1 MKRRELKILGLS
13 YSQSQIGSYVIVLA
27 EKKGK
32 KKLPIIIKPS
42 EAQRIALEIE
52 GIKPP
57 RPLTHDILKL
67 MCDAY
72 GLDVQEAFIHTL
84 AEGVFYTKIHLSN
97 GIEEVEIECSPGD
110 GLALSSLF
118 KCPIYVSTDILDSA
132 GILMND
138 DGSVPTS
145 LSQDEVDDIE
155 DETDD
160 DFDDEDDFE
169 SFIDN
174 EKNERIV
181 SIEDLE
187 RMMGDAI
194 SNEEYEIAAELRDRI
209 QMLKEKNK

>member
-57 RPLTHDILKL
+57 RPLTHDILKQ
-67 MCDAY
+67 MCEAY

-132 GILMND
+132 GIVMND
-138 DGSVPTS
+138 DGSLPT
-145 LSQDEVDDIE
+145 LSEDEDG
-155 DETDD
+155 ETDD
-160 DFDDEDDFE
+160 DIDDYLDDDDEFE

-174 EKNERIV
+174 GKNERIV

-187 RMMGDAI
+187 RMMEDAI